1 MGEVLR
7 FRLTHGDGLVVRRL
21 LDRDGFTVD
30 GPDGAVDEPRA
41 GLSVVVESEGRAARV
56 REVLARWA
64 PEARP
69 VVEQ

>member
-21 LDRDGFTVD
+21 LRRDGFRVD
-30 GPDGAVDEPRA
+30 GPSGEVGETRA
-41 GLSVVVESEGRAARV
+41 GLSVVVETEGRAARV

-69 VVEQ
+69 DF